1 MEGVQ
6 LTLTGIYTHDEILY
20 YRLVVVNRS
29 NLVYDVDALRFSIKD
44 RKKLKRHAFQEI
56 FLDPLWFR
64 GDVTRIPPG
73 ARVVWW
79 VALRKEVLPK
89 DQYLDIGLLE
99 RHGARHLHLSV
110 KYTSVLHAKIVNQL

>member
-20 YRLVVVNRS
+20 YRLVAENRS

-56 FLDPLWFR
+56 FLDPLWIR
-64 GDVTRIPPG
+64 GDALRIPPG
-73 ARVVWW
+73 ARVVWL
-79 VALRKEVLPK
+79 VALRKEVLPRG
-89 DQYLDIGLLE
+89 QYLDIGLRE
-99 RHGARHLHLSV
+99 RHGARNLDLAV
-110 KYTSVLHAKIVNQL
+110 GYASVLHAKIVNQL